1 MVIFDGDTQLL
12 HQVTGTGPDFVDT
25 KVGGRWV
32 VPFFVVI
39 FHVCRGHRGHQ
50 STHNGVYNL

>member
-25 KVGGRWV
+25 KVGG
-32 VPFFVVI
+32 
-39 FHVCRGHRGHQ
+39 G
-50 STHNGVYNL
+50 